1 MEPAPEFG
9 SCGNEPSGDRPD
21 GAFSLAHMVR
31 SSLRRCHAAP
41 IQNILRAANKQSSTD
56 PDEKTIAVILT
67 TLPKAVERTIGK
79 PLTAGPAW
87 LMFLPLDFGR
97 FFAAIYSPLRKWMIF
112 DYAYHRTPQGGMLKT
127 GR

>member
-1 MEPAPEFG
+1 MEPAPKLAVAEM
-9 SCGNEPSGDRPD
+9 SRPVT
-21 GAFSLAHMVR
+21 ARTALSHWHIWRARR
-31 SSLRRCHAAP
+31 SADVMPRQFK
-41 IQNILRAANKQSSTD
+41 IFLRAANKQSSTD